1 MSTQTRQPESVPLA
15 TDGQRKILWIFVA
28 VLVTMLLAALDQS
41 ILGTALPTIVGE
53 LDGVDH
59 LLWVSTAYVLGAT
72 ITMPVYG
79 RLGDAGKSKTLFL
92 IAIGVFILGSVV
104 GGFANSMEL
113 LILGRAIQGVGGGG
127 MMILSQVLIAQAIPA
142 RERGK
147 YGGFIGAVWALSS
160 VVGPII
166 GGYFTDALTWRW
178 AFWMNI
184 PLGLAALVVAWALIQ
199 LPDHVRQPARF
210 DVAGTVTLA
219 VTVTSI
225 VLVTSWGGT
234 EYAWSSPTILG
245 LLATIVVFLA
255 LFIWAETRAANPI
268 MPLSLFRMGNFTFPT
283 LAAMMFGTALFGA
296 LGYLPT
302 FVQIVNSTS
311 ATASGLLLLPMIALL
326 MLTGIVGGILIT
338 RTGRYKWMPVAGSLI
353 VVAALALLATMN
365 AHTPTFLISIYV
377 GLLGLGVGLGLQVLV
392 LIVQN
397 SVSPTILGTA
407 TAGNQFFRE
416 VGALLGSA
424 LVGGVFT
431 SRLTDEL
438 ARTNDFTGTA
448 NGLTPTVINALPADL
463 HLQVVDSYA
472 NALAPVYLL
481 LVPLMLISA
490 VALCFV
496 IETPLA
502 TTVPSDT
509 A

>member
-1 MSTQTRQPESVPLA
+1 MSTETQLTTETVADTNS
-15 TDGQRKILWIFVA
+15 QRKILWIFVS

-53 LDGVDH
+53 LDGVNH
-59 LLWVSTAYVLGAT
+59 MLWVSTAYILGAT
-72 ITMPVYG
+72 ITMPIYG
-79 RLGDAGKSKTLFL
+79 RLGDAGKGKSLYL
-92 IAIGVFILGSVV
+92 LSIATFILGSVV
-104 GGFANSMEL
+104 GGFASSMEL

-127 MMILSQVLIAQAIPA
+127 MMILSQILIAQVIPA

-160 VVGPII
+160 VVGPVI
-166 GGYFTDALTWRW
+166 GGWFTDSLTWRW

-184 PLGLAALVVAWALIQ
+184 PLGLAAFLIAWWLIR
-199 LPDHVRQPARF
+199 LPEVPRGPVRF
-210 DVAGTVTLA
+210 DVAGTATLA
-219 VTVTSI
+219 VAVTSV

-245 LLATIVVFLA
+245 LTATIVIFLG
-255 LFIWAETRAANPI
+255 LFVWAENTAANPI
-268 MPLSLFRMGNFTFPT
+268 LPLNLFRMANFTFPT

-311 ATASGLLLLPMIALL
+311 ATQSGLFLLPMIALL
-326 MLTGIVGGILIT
+326 MLTGIGGGILIT
-338 RTGRYKWMPVAGSLI
+338 RTGRYKWMPIAGSLI
-353 VVAALALLATMN
+353 VVAALALLATMD
-365 AHTPTFLISIYV
+365 AKTPPALISVYV
-377 GLLGLGVGLGLQVLV
+377 GILGLGVGLGLQVLV

-397 SVSPTILGTA
+397 SVAPAILGTA

-431 SRLTDEL
+431 SRLATEMSDFGNLGDATD
-438 ARTNDFTGTA
+438 
-448 NGLTPTVINALPADL
+448 GLTPSAINQLPADL

-481 LVPLMLISA
+481 LIPLMLISA
-490 VALCFV
+490 IALCF
-496 IETPLA
+496 IKEIPLA
-502 TTVPSDT
+502 TKVPGQV